1 MKKIWNGAFALLIL
15 TMSWQH
21 AVAQEAASNL
31 NGIWLNTDSDALAFL
46 TIIHKDDGQL
56 ALIGTSHVNL
66 VVIEGL
72 LSGASLGQADPTA
85 LGENIGTAMSYP
97 AAYYN
102 ADLSFN
108 LHRPSADE
116 LLIELTGC
124 SVPEG
129 NAASC
134 ELIQEQ
140 SGFALN
146 VRVRHTRAF

>member
-1 MKKIWNGAFALLIL
+1 MKKFWNGAFALLIL

-21 AVAQEAASNL
+21 ALAQEAASSL
-31 NGIWLNTDSDALAFL
+31 NGIWLADSENLAFL
-46 TIIHKDDGQL
+46 TIVHKSDGRL
-56 ALIGTSHVNL
+56 AIIGTSYINL
-66 VVIEGL
+66 IVVEGFQ
-72 LSGASLGQADPTA
+72 SGASLGQADPAA
-85 LGENIGTAMSYP
+85 LGDNIGATMSVP
-97 AAYYN
+97 AVFYN
-102 ADLSFN
+102 ADLSFS

-116 LLIELTGC
+116 LLIELTSC

-140 SGFALN
+140 SGFPLN